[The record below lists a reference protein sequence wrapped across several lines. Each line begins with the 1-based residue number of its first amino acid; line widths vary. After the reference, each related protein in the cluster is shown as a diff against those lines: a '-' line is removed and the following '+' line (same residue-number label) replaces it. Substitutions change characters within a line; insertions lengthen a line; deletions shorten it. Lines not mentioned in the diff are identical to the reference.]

1 MPGRRAGQGRI
12 DAVQIAVL
20 GPLEVR
26 ADAGQ
31 PVEVGGAR
39 LRRLLILLALE
50 PGRVVTTSR
59 LVDGV
64 WEDDRPAGAANAL
77 QALVSRL
84 RRAIP
89 EIVLESRPAGYRLVV
104 EPDAVDARRFERLA
118 AAGRARLP
126 VDPAG
131 AAATLREALALW
143 RGPALADVADADFA
157 RARVARLTELRLT
170 AIEDR
175 VEADLRL
182 GAGPSL
188 VPELQELVAAHPLR
202 EPPIGQLMRALRAA
216 GRPSA
221 ALSVFEQARGR
232 LADQLG
238 ADPSPGL
245 TTLHMAVLRG
255 EPDSAHPDPRRR
267 PDGAA
272 GPAGSL
278 PAPGAA
284 QPGAAGR
291 TTTGPSTTG
300 PSTTGPGAQGP
311 TTNGAGPDRGRT
323 NLRTE
328 LTSFVGRDAD
338 AERIGALL
346 AASRLV
352 TLTGP
357 GGSGKTRLAIEA
369 ARPLLARAPDGVWLV
384 ELAPVSDPAEV
395 PQGVLTVLGL
405 REHALI
411 GTARIRSPTE
421 QATDP
426 SARLAA
432 GLAGKDL
439 LLVLDN
445 CEHLVEGAAA
455 LAGRILGD
463 CPGVRI
469 LATSREPLGIMGET
483 LWPVPPLALPPAGAD
498 TPAALG
504 YASVQLLAER
514 AAAVRPGFAV
524 DAGNV
529 AAVVQTCRALDGMPL
544 AIELAAA
551 RLRSMTPEQ
560 VAARLDDRFRLLT
573 GGNRTALPRHR
584 TLQAVVDWSWDL
596 LDGAEQ
602 ALWRRLAVFA
612 GGATAEAAER
622 VAAGGPVAPDR
633 VADLLTALVDK
644 SLLAPT
650 GSAEP
655 RYRMLETIR
664 AYGLDRLA
672 EAGERDRLRAAHAA
686 YFRDLAEA
694 AEPLLQTRDQLYYLG
709 RLADEH
715 DNLHAALRNAIAA
728 GDAATAVRLVA
739 ALGWYWWLRGHRA
752 EGAELTREALELPGE
767 APPAS
772 RALAYGW
779 GAMNAFG
786 SGHEPAAAS
795 DWLRAATEATAAA
808 KAAGSAGTAA
818 DPAARHPMLRLL
830 GPFQALMATS
840 DQDRALGL
848 LRELYDDEDPWLAA
862 IARVMHAAV
871 AVNLGRRYTE
881 AEADLLV
888 ALDTFRQVGER
899 WGLSLTFGVLSQLTG
914 LGGDHARA
922 AGYLQESLALAAE
935 LGAEEDVPQLG
946 AALVHELW
954 MSGQTG
960 RAAEAL
966 AEACRR
972 AERAGLPESLAAVYY
987 TAGELA
993 RRTGDPDTARDHLR
1007 QAAAAAAAPGVARQ
1021 WRAGIAGALGW
1032 LDLAAG
1038 DLDAARATL
1047 TEALQTALASVDAPI
1062 IAQILVAVAD
1072 LAVCSGDPARAAAL
1086 LGATESILGLP
1097 EPSLL
1102 DLPRVA
1108 AAARKALGERAFT
1121 EAYQSGRGTT
1131 MQTVQ
1136 GLAGLTPD
1144 A

>member
-202 EPPIGQLMRALRAA
+202 EPLIGQLMRALRAA

-291 TTTGPSTTG
+291 TTTGPSTTGPSTTGPSTTG

-715 DNLHAALRNAIAA
+715 DNLHAAQRDRRRRRGDRGPAGRGARLVLVATRAPGRGGRADPGGAGAA
-728 GDAATAVRLVA
+728 RRGSAGQPGTGLWLGRDERVRLRPRARRGVRLA
-739 ALGWYWWLRGHRA
+739 ARGHR
-752 EGAELTREALELPGE
+752 GHRGGQGRRLSRDRGRPGRP
-767 APPAS
+767 APDA
-772 RALAYGW
+772 
-779 GAMNAFG
+779 
-786 SGHEPAAAS
+786 
-795 DWLRAATEATAAA
+795 
-808 KAAGSAGTAA
+808 
-818 DPAARHPMLRLL
+818 PAARPVPGADGDQRP
-830 GPFQALMATS
+830 GPGT
-840 DQDRALGL
+840 G
-848 LRELYDDEDPWLAA
+848 PAA
-862 IARVMHAAV
+862 
-871 AVNLGRRYTE
+871 
-881 AEADLLV
+881 
-888 ALDTFRQVGER
+888 
-899 WGLSLTFGVLSQLTG
+899 
-914 LGGDHARA
+914 
-922 AGYLQESLALAAE
+922 
-935 LGAEEDVPQLG
+935 
-946 AALVHELW
+946 
-954 MSGQTG
+954 
-960 RAAEAL
+960 
-966 AEACRR
+966 
-972 AERAGLPESLAAVYY
+972 
-987 TAGELA
+987 
-993 RRTGDPDTARDHLR
+993 
-1007 QAAAAAAAPGVARQ
+1007 
-1021 WRAGIAGALGW
+1021 
-1032 LDLAAG
+1032 
-1038 DLDAARATL
+1038 
-1047 TEALQTALASVDAPI
+1047 
-1062 IAQILVAVAD
+1062 
-1072 LAVCSGDPARAAAL
+1072 
-1086 LGATESILGLP
+1086 
-1097 EPSLL
+1097 
-1102 DLPRVA
+1102 
-1108 AAARKALGERAFT
+1108 
-1121 EAYQSGRGTT
+1121 
-1131 MQTVQ
+1131 
-1136 GLAGLTPD
+1136 
-1144 A
+1144 

>member
-188 VPELQELVAAHPLR
+188 VPELPELVAAHPLR
-202 EPPIGQLMRALRAA
+202 EPLIGQLMRALRAA

-267 PDGAA
+267 ADGAA

-291 TTTGPSTTG
+291 TTTGPSTTGPSTTGPSTTG

-395 PQGVLTVLGL
+395 PQAVLTVLGL

-432 GLAGKDL
+432 G
-439 LLVLDN
+439 
-445 CEHLVEGAAA
+445 

-633 VADLLTALVDK
+633 VAAPLPALVDK

-715 DNLHAALRNAIAA
+715 DNLHAAQRDRRRRRGDRGPAGRGARLVLVATRAPGRGGRADPGGAGAA
-728 GDAATAVRLVA
+728 RRGSAGQPGTGLWLGRDERVRLRPRARRGVRLA
-739 ALGWYWWLRGHRA
+739 ARGHR
-752 EGAELTREALELPGE
+752 GHRGGQGRRLSRDRGRPGRP
-767 APPAS
+767 APDA
-772 RALAYGW
+772 
-779 GAMNAFG
+779 
-786 SGHEPAAAS
+786 
-795 DWLRAATEATAAA
+795 
-808 KAAGSAGTAA
+808 
-818 DPAARHPMLRLL
+818 PAARPVPGADGDQRP
-830 GPFQALMATS
+830 GPGT
-840 DQDRALGL
+840 G
-848 LRELYDDEDPWLAA
+848 PAA
-862 IARVMHAAV
+862 
-871 AVNLGRRYTE
+871 
-881 AEADLLV
+881 
-888 ALDTFRQVGER
+888 
-899 WGLSLTFGVLSQLTG
+899 
-914 LGGDHARA
+914 
-922 AGYLQESLALAAE
+922 
-935 LGAEEDVPQLG
+935 
-946 AALVHELW
+946 
-954 MSGQTG
+954 
-960 RAAEAL
+960 
-966 AEACRR
+966 
-972 AERAGLPESLAAVYY
+972 
-987 TAGELA
+987 
-993 RRTGDPDTARDHLR
+993 
-1007 QAAAAAAAPGVARQ
+1007 
-1021 WRAGIAGALGW
+1021 
-1032 LDLAAG
+1032 
-1038 DLDAARATL
+1038 
-1047 TEALQTALASVDAPI
+1047 
-1062 IAQILVAVAD
+1062 
-1072 LAVCSGDPARAAAL
+1072 
-1086 LGATESILGLP
+1086 
-1097 EPSLL
+1097 
-1102 DLPRVA
+1102 
-1108 AAARKALGERAFT
+1108 
-1121 EAYQSGRGTT
+1121 
-1131 MQTVQ
+1131 
-1136 GLAGLTPD
+1136 
-1144 A
+1144 